1 MDVQPSSRFL
11 HQIQWKLEEEI
22 QPVKVAFNDCSLD
35 RVAQKLQF
43 FLINSTVMLRSV
55 EYASVIQGH
64 GVEIGTQRRI
74 HKHPR
79 ITCPKILPRAK
90 MRNQGL
96 AQVLSEVRKAPGHH
110 ESAATRLL
118 HLLVVVVG

>member
-43 FLINSTVMLRSV
+43 FLM
-55 EYASVIQGH
+55 
-64 GVEIGTQRRI
+64 
-74 HKHPR
+74 
-79 ITCPKILPRAK
+79 
-90 MRNQGL
+90 
-96 AQVLSEVRKAPGHH
+96 
-110 ESAATRLL
+110 
-118 HLLVVVVG
+118 